1 MERTGALNVVTSAF
15 DFQEKG
21 WVYLPYRFE
30 ARALSSL
37 APLGLHMGR
46 GQRLTNMSALAD
58 KLPLGFKIDIAELGF
73 NPTPLRAVGFNKS
86 KEMNWSLPWHQDR
99 IIAMAEKI
107 SHPDYKN
114 WSRKSGI
121 WHCEPKPAILGQM
134 AFAYIAFD
142 NIEDGMGGLELAE
155 GTHKFGSIP
164 EGEIETQL
172 KTAVKIRPDM
182 KIGEVIL
189 VSALTLHRSAP
200 MTTIGKRRSLRL
212 DFARPALN
220 LSK

>member
-1 MERTGALNVVTSAF
+1 MFELAESLPL
-15 DFQEKG
+15 DFKN
-21 WVYLPYRFE
+21 
-30 ARALSSL
+30 ALSE
-37 APLGLHMGR
+37 
-46 GQRLTNMSALAD
+46 
-58 KLPLGFKIDIAELGF
+58 FGF

-142 NIEDGMGGLELAE
+142 NIDDGMGGLEMAE